1 MSPDDQRH
9 LPGRLVL
16 VVGPS
21 GAGKDTLMRLAG
33 DVLAR
38 RKDVVF
44 ARRLVTRPSGAH
56 EDHDTIDE
64 AAFEGGLAVG
74 RFPLAWRAHG
84 LGYALP
90 PSILTSLREGGT
102 VVANV
107 SRAVVGDARRRFG
120 RVGVVVVTAPA
131 EILVQ
136 RVAARGREANAQARV
151 ARDAP
156 DLDALR
162 PDLVIDNVGD
172 PARNAAALAAFIGV
186 EAFNP
191 CL

>member
-1 MSPDDQRH
+1 MSPDGQERF
-9 LPGRLVL
+9 PGRLVL

-33 DVLAR
+33 GVLAN
-38 RKDVVF
+38 RKDIVF
-44 ARRLVTRPSGAH
+44 ARRVVTRPSGAH
-56 EDHDTIDE
+56 EDHDTIGEEAFE
-64 AAFEGGLAVG
+64 AALGAG
-74 RFPLAWRAHG
+74 RFALAWRAHG

-90 PSILTSLREGGT
+90 ACVIDSLRDGDT

-107 SRAVVGDARRRFG
+107 SRAVVGDARRRFA

-131 EILVQ
+131 DILVQ

-156 DLDALR
+156 DLGTLR

-172 PARNAAALAAFIGV
+172 PVVNAATLAAFIGA